1 MNINLN
7 ISKKN
12 KTTIFLYIIGN
23 IIRERYHTRYT
34 STRLV
39 YKTARPLWGPHHL
52 IKRKYRFK
60 TLTNIDVTMLQ
71 RYAMYLIFFLSQK
84 ISLYGNLFVLR
95 KKTHKWNRHIM
106 YTNLSSRTP
115 ATSWWQFRFNSDFN
129 RFHLSMLS
137 PIKIFPLF
145 LSLSACLFLSFLA
158 ESVKLIGLPRF
169 LVVAIIVD
177 RPRRMSRDPFKGGVY
192 SNRLYFFACR

>member
-7 ISKKN
+7 ISKK
-12 KTTIFLYIIGN
+12 KKTTTIFLYIIGN

-71 RYAMYLIFFLSQK
+71 RYAMYLIFDIFPISKNFSVRKSICSQK
-84 ISLYGNLFVLR
+84 ENTY
-95 KKTHKWNRHIM
+95 IM